1 MMSALLS
8 PALTPTGL
16 IKKTFLWGLSD
27 WSWRACSQ
35 IRGGFSAELKKRQEE
50 ISNNLFFQSCTLCW
64 ELLLVGNVDD
74 GGILEDW
81 QAERDTSY
89 FIQLWTCS
97 WFSPS
102 TVSHSTISLV
112 HSHSLFAYFSS
123 FPLRLT
129 IYWVFPLFLN
139 CLPRKMFPL
148 SGN

>member
-16 IKKTFLWGLSD
+16 IKKKRSREVYPTD
-27 WSWRACSQ
+27 RDERAA
-35 IRGGFSAELKKRQEE
+35 RLGGFIAELKEGRKKSATTYFLRVAH
-50 ISNNLFFQSCTLCW
+50 CVG

-74 GGILEDW
+74 GGILKDW
-81 QAERDTSY
+81 QAEQDTSY

-112 HSHSLFAYFSS
+112 HSHSRFAYFSS

-139 CLPRKMFPL
+139 CLHRKMFPL